1 MQFKIT
7 NENHKTY
14 GECGEVSEIVLFI
27 DGVFYQILPSD
38 GEFIIDN
45 AEAAAAL
52 GKSRSPKKTAASRRN
67 ANLPPGPGKKPRGRP
82 PKNK

>member
-1 MQFKIT
+1 MQFKVT

-14 GECGEVSEIVLFI
+14 GECGEVCEIGLFI
-27 DGVFYQILPSD
+27 DGVFYQVLPSD

-45 AEAAAAL
+45 TAAAAAL
-52 GKSRSPKKTAASRRN
+52 GKSRSPKKTAANRLK

-82 PKNK
+82 RKNK